1 MVYVLEMQISDQ
13 TSVLVLKG
21 ETESAL
27 DFKEACVGKS

>member
-13 TSVLVLKG
+13 TPVLVLKG

-27 DFKEACVGKS
+27 DSEEAYVGKS